1 MAGLSATAIVHVDGH
16 LIVADKPA
24 GLLCVPGRGADKQD
38 CLSARIQRQWPDAL
52 VVHRLDMATSGLV
65 VMARGAAAQRQLS
78 EAFAR
83 RVVDKRYTAVVS
95 GHPVVPADSPD
106 GWAVIDLPLL
116 PDWPNR
122 PLSKVDPVHGKPSIT
137 RWQRLAH
144 DAVANTSQLLLAP
157 VTGRSH
163 QLRLHLRA
171 IGHPILGDALY
182 APPEVQAMA
191 PRLLLHATALTLPHP
206 HTGQRLH
213 FESVA
218 PFAAGTPA
226 A

>member
-1 MAGLSATAIVHVDGH
+1 MEQPDLVVLDIDLAGESGLEMFRRIHELDPKIPVVFITGHGTADTAIEAMGLGWANKFQSGKGKHTTTSGIEGAWKPNPTKWDNGYLRV
-16 LIVADKPA
+16 LFQYEWELTKSPA
-24 GLLCVPGRGADKQD
+24 GAQ
-38 CLSARIQRQWPDAL
+38 QWVAKN
-52 VVHRLDMATSGLV
+52 V
-65 VMARGAAAQRQLS
+65 
-78 EAFAR
+78 
-83 RVVDKRYTAVVS
+83 KREDLIK
-95 GHPVVPADSPD
+95 PVKEYVDSPYMRKL
-106 GWAVIDLPLL
+106 AATLPLF
-116 PDWPNR
+116 PERDIPG
-122 PLSKVDPVHGKPSIT
+122 DPASWTLDQIGSV
-137 RWQRLAH
+137 
-144 DAVANTSQLLLAP
+144 
-157 VTGRSH
+157 H

-206 HTGQRLH
+206 YTGQRLH

>member
-1 MAGLSATAIVHVDGH
+1 MSEPTGQAEIRVVHQTGRFVV
-16 LIVADKPA
+16 IDKPA
-24 GLLCVPGRGADKQD
+24 GFRSVPGLGPDGQACVVNAVRALFPGAAGP
-38 CLSARIQRQWPDAL
+38 LS
-52 VVHRLDMATSGLV
+52 VHRLDMATSGLV

-137 RWQRLAH
+137 RWQRLVR
-144 DAVANTSQLLLAP
+144 DGGIMS
-157 VTGRSH
+157 
-163 QLRLHLRA
+163 
-171 IGHPILGDALY
+171 D
-182 APPEVQAMA
+182 
-191 PRLLLHATALTLPHP
+191 
-206 HTGQRLH
+206 
-213 FESVA
+213 
-218 PFAAGTPA
+218 
-226 A
+226 